1 MFLQFELLPTVD
13 LMLGLYSQP
22 RSPERFQNY
31 LKLLQGDSKGDL
43 VLPIG
48 NFNPMAKEHVVEKLQ
63 ELKIMKAEQLIAK
76 TLSDLNKTTT
86 SSKENSVF
94 KVALNVADDLH
105 GGWTNKYT
113 VDYDSKFKFNALFE
127 RQFCVPILF
136 ASETFTE
143 ELIIQRTKEYC
154 FRSVNWLTHPK
165 PKTLK
170 QHVDQEAF
178 VATWDKH
185 FEMLSKEI
193 FQKLDSFYNLHQN
206 TDRYDV
212 IFNFFYGD
220 TVCKTLNFPL
230 HNVEKDFG
238 GFKYACNLTI

>member
-1 MFLQFELLPTVD
+1 MQFELLPTVD
-13 LMLGLYSQP
+13 LMLGLYGQP
-22 RSPERFQNY
+22 RSPARFQNY

-76 TLSDLNKTTT
+76 ILSDLNKTTT

-136 ASETFTE
+136 TSETFTE

-154 FRSVNWLTHPK
+154 FRSVNWLTHSK
-165 PKTLK
+165 PKTLE
-170 QHVDQEAF
+170 QHVNQEIF
-178 VATWDKH
+178 ISMMCRPSEK
-185 FEMLSKEI
+185 LSKQG
-193 FQKLDSFYNLHQN
+193 FQKLDSFYKLHQK
-206 TDRYDV
+206 TDHYDI

-220 TVCKTLNFPL
+220 TICKTLNFPL
-230 HNVEKDFG
+230 HNVEEDFG
-238 GFKYACNLTI
+238 GFKYAYNLTI